1 MKGILRIIYDVWRE
15 VKPIVH
21 REVRKCNAGVPRLK
35 IAHVILSGDEEVA
48 GVCDVERN
56 SIIISVGVLER
67 VASEFKLSERSL
79 KCLIFGLIMHEIKH
93 YVDIVCEGMNY
104 MTHKDLMEK
113 RANEY
118 EVEWREK
125 CFEGSLYKYK

>member
-1 MKGILRIIYDVWRE
+1 M
-15 VKPIVH
+15 
-21 REVRKCNAGVPRLK
+21 PRLK
-35 IAHVILSGDEEVA
+35 IAHVVLNGDAEVA
-48 GVCDVERN
+48 GVCDAEMN
-56 SIIISVGVLER
+56 MIIVSAGVLEK

-79 KCLIFGLIMHEIKH
+79 KCLILGLIMHEIKH
-93 YVDIVCEGMNY
+93 YVDIVCEGMDY

-113 RANEY
+113 RAKEY